1 MTITETKPA
10 TVGSKKAAELQV
22 VNNKILISATKRT
35 KFSQVAAGVC
45 PHDGAP
51 LLEPVRTKGVGF
63 KAVCSQCGHTWYLN
77 KKIKTCGCLTCKG
90 AKRNSTERKI
100 ANRIENQSLQKVG
113 GPLWT
118 RTRDPSLIRTVL

>member
-1 MTITETKPA
+1 MTKLT
-10 TVGSKKAAELQV
+10 TVGSKKAIEPAVL
-22 VNNKILISATKRT
+22 NNEILLPATKRT
-35 KFSQVAAGVC
+35 KFSQVASGVC
-45 PHDGAP
+45 PHDGAS

-100 ANRIENQSLQKVG
+100 ANRIENQSLLKAG